1 MLVVAPIIGLS
12 LQIAYASSF
21 NESQM
26 EIYFWM
32 YTLASIFNFFY
43 QFLIYIPIMNRK
55 LETFM
60 DRIKYPITWYKEEKE
75 KPDPLSVNRE
85 ELSEED
91 KREYDKQLAKRDSR
105 MMYTNQKREA
115 GSGKRRLD
123 THVLITEDIYSMFFV
138 SNLYA
143 DYIYFWQKVAEQKA
157 RYEVIDPADPDAEM
171 NEKIDKFVRQSYNR
185 ERVEVDLKKL
195 RISLDYY
202 RVVLLAEMLGVWF
215 I

>member
-1 MLVVAPIIGLS
+1 
-12 LQIAYASSF
+12 
-21 NESQM
+21 M

-60 DRIKYPITWYKEEKE
+60 DRIKYPITWYKEEEK

>member
-1 MLVVAPIIGLS
+1 
-12 LQIAYASSF
+12 
-21 NESQM
+21 M